1 MYTHFLGSF
10 FKSVIILNLVTTVI
24 KLEDG
29 KKTEKKLGDLDL
41 EKCYIIDYLLL
52 VMRTSARIWDGEHL
66 FATGKRL
73 VVYSYSLPID
83 LLPLKV
89 SEVS

>member
-29 KKTEKKLGDLDL
+29 KKTEKKLGDL